1 VNDAL
6 RALKDPIQ
14 RALLL
19 LARRGIQLAE
29 GAEPKASTEFLM
41 SMLELRETLAE
52 AERAR
57 DAASVAR
64 LARSVQQR
72 AGRVLSQIAR
82 EFAELESEASSSA
95 PRAEAIVVG
104 IGELRFL
111 HRLLAE
117 ANALEDEFG

>member
-1 VNDAL
+1 
-6 RALKDPIQ
+6 
-14 RALLL
+14 

-64 LARSVQQR
+64 LARSVQQH
-72 AGRVLSQIAR
+72 ADRVLSQIAR

-95 PRAEAIVVG
+95 ARAEAIVVG
-104 IGELRFL
+104 VGELRFL